1 MAPKCLVSSALP
13 DGGTRDSTMPSAAP
27 RSLAY
32 SSSSHTAASAYRL
45 AVVMNSHRSEA
56 SRNWWANSRCAC
68 TTESMSGVSSSATP
82 LGMPS
87 FAASTSSPSRPDR
100 ASPSWRTRGTVGRN
114 TFSANQ
120 STSSGW
126 QASTGL
132 LVVGRRMPVLLTWT
146 PTMLLTSVD
155 LPAPVDPTRAT
166 SSGAPDCR
174 TRGSR

>member
-1 MAPKCLVSSALP
+1 
-13 DGGTRDSTMPSAAP
+13 
-27 RSLAY
+27 
-32 SSSSHTAASAYRL
+32 
-45 AVVMNSHRSEA
+45 MNSHRSEA
-56 SRNWWANSRCAC
+56 SRNWYAKSRCAC

-87 FAASTSSPSRPDR
+87 LAASTSRPSLPDR
-100 ASPSWRTRGTVGRN
+100 ASPSWRTRGTVGRK

-120 STSSGW
+120 PTSSGW

-132 LVVGRRMPVLLTWT
+132 LVVGRRMPVMLTWA

-166 SSGAPDCR
+166 RIGAPDSR
-174 TRGSR
+174 SRGSR